1 VRRVLRSG
9 ILLFVVAVFALS
21 IPVQAKPVK
30 VTAYQSVVHKGAK
43 GDTVFEGGLKIE
55 YDDIVI
61 TADRATVNMD
71 AGIAKLGG
79 KVALVQGDVTIGCD
93 SMDLNIKKKIA
104 AVTGSVRLQKRET
117 QVEKDEAGKP
127 KVSVITLTCTAMEI
141 FTDTQDFNASGNV
154 SMTRDKQRAQA
165 AHASYKNSEK
175 MLILTGSVFIEGENK
190 ESIKCDRAELHTDQT
205 MVAAEGTKMEIT
217 FDIEE

>member
-1 VRRVLRSG
+1 MRSG

>member
-1 VRRVLRSG
+1 MRRVLRSG